1 NENRTQTFCSDNGQ
15 HVVFDFTNFEIGDDG
30 DSLFV
35 YDGNSV
41 NAPLLGAY
49 LSFSLPEKITSEG
62 TCLTFRFKSTASS
75 QWNGWKAII
84 SCSGADPASLTY
96 PMASGVRATCGGVF
110 ADDGGLTLNYSS
122 NQNRVQTFQSKAGQ
136 RIRFNFQQFALE
148 NNGDFLRIYDGPT
161 VNSPLIGIFTG
172 SLSPGIISSSGNSV
186 TFWFTSN
193 GSTSGNF
200 AATIDCFDQALTAY
214 NMSSGTTTTC
224 SGMFYDNGGVSANYP
239 LAENRTQ
246 TFCSGSTQKLQFTFN
261 NLAFRMSTGDTLWAY
276 DGNSTNSTLLG
287 YYISNSYVE
296 TITSSGTCI
305 TFRFKSDFSSATVDQ
320 GWVSQITCTSVT
332 PPALIYRM
340 SSGLRVTCSGIFTD
354 EGGLT
359 GNYFDF
365 PSYRT
370 QTFQSPTNSRLQFEF
385 TQFQTH
391 SNSDVLYVYDGPNE
405 SYPLIGT
412 YAVNN
417 NPGTI
422 LSSGNSL
429 TFSFYTN
436 SSSNSTGWAAN
447 ISCAGPA
454 LPIYIMSNNPVNAC
468 EGQWFDN
475 GGLSNYPANTTV
487 TQSFC
492 SPTGQRMVFNF
503 NFFGFLI
510 GVNDSLL
517 VYDGNSVNSPL
528 KAVITGGMPIEP
540 IVSSGSCITFRFKST
555 INSTQIGWSAKF
567 SCSDNPSQPDVFPLS
582 TGLRVACSGIF
593 TDDGGLTGNY
603 SDLVAKN
610 LTFRSSTSGAKVQL
624 SFSEFATQANSDV
637 LYIYDGG
644 TISSPLLGSYSGLNS
659 PGIVTSTGS
668 ELTFRF
674 VSSSSINAAGWKAT
688 LACVAS
694 VPLVGTLAFGPYC
707 AGSALNIPFTSPN
720 QTAGNV
726 FTAQLS
732 DANGLFSNPVNI
744 GTVSGTSSGT
754 IQATLPSGL
763 TSSGNY
769 RIRIIGS
776 APATTGNPSSPFSIL
791 SVPSQPSVISGSASV
806 CAGTQKVSYSVAV
819 VPNATNYVWSVP
831 NGASV
836 VSGQGTNA
844 IQIDWGIS
852 SGTVSV
858 VASNGCG
865 TGTARNLAVTV
876 NSATAPTGAI
886 VSNAVNSQVCEGGS
900 VTFSAN
906 PTAGSNPSLQWLVNG
921 VEFAGATGT
930 QLTLTNLISNVA
942 VALRVTPTTG
952 CFNPAVITTN
962 T

>member
-1 NENRTQTFCSDNGQ
+1 GSQGNYPTFDNKTQTFCSNNGQHIQFNFNNKAFNVIDTLWVYDGNSVNSNLVGIYINGSYVEPLTSSGTCLTFRFKSGPSSSSGWASLINCVTDVPSSIVYPMSSGTRSTCSGIFTDDGGLSNNYSASVFRTQTFQSPTGERLRFVFQNFTMEPNVDYLDIYDGPSVYYPRIARLTGTIAAGTTFTSTGNTLTFTSNSNSSTTYAGWAATIQCAGPALTTYNMSSGTVNTCSGVFYDNNGGGAAYSPNENRTQTFCSDNGQ
-15 HVVFDFTNFEIGDDG
+15 HVVFDFTNFEIGNDN

-41 NAPLLGAY
+41 NAPLLGVY
-49 LSFSLPEKITSEG
+49 LNFSLPEKITSEG

-674 VSSSSINAAGWKAT
+674 VSSSS
-688 LACVAS
+688 
-694 VPLVGTLAFGPYC
+694 
-707 AGSALNIPFTSPN
+707 
-720 QTAGNV
+720 
-726 FTAQLS
+726 
-732 DANGLFSNPVNI
+732 
-744 GTVSGTSSGT
+744 
-754 IQATLPSGL
+754 
-763 TSSGNY
+763 
-769 RIRIIGS
+769 
-776 APATTGNPSSPFSIL
+776 
-791 SVPSQPSVISGSASV
+791 
-806 CAGTQKVSYSVAV
+806 
-819 VPNATNYVWSVP
+819 
-831 NGASV
+831 
-836 VSGQGTNA
+836 
-844 IQIDWGIS
+844 
-852 SGTVSV
+852 
-858 VASNGCG
+858 
-865 TGTARNLAVTV
+865 
-876 NSATAPTGAI
+876 
-886 VSNAVNSQVCEGGS
+886 
-900 VTFSAN
+900 
-906 PTAGSNPSLQWLVNG
+906 
-921 VEFAGATGT
+921 
-930 QLTLTNLISNVA
+930 
-942 VALRVTPTTG
+942 
-952 CFNPAVITTN
+952 
-962 T
+962 